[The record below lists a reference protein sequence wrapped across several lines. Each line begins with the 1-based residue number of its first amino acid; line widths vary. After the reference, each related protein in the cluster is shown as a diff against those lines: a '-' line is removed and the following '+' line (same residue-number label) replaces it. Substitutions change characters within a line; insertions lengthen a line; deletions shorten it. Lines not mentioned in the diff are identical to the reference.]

1 MQYRMI
7 DSSKTDES
15 LNEYVERYTQ
25 FGINITS
32 HKTKLAKKIYL
43 IILLI
48 NLELVAN
55 IFLLFKLE
63 GFA

>member
-1 MQYRMI
+1 MI